1 MARDRGPCHNPV
13 MDEQTTTEINDAIRN
28 GDLARLRAMLEASPE
43 RARQRTHDR
52 GLTLL
57 HLATDWP
64 GGWKHSGET
73 VRLLVEAGAD
83 VNATAKASE
92 LSETPLHWSA
102 SSGDVAATQAL
113 MDCGAKLDPTGGC
126 IGSATPL
133 ELAVIYKKYAAAN
146 LLLDHGAP
154 YHLPAVAALGRM
166 DLVQQFFKDGEFRRD
181 IGHLPNYAEHPP
193 TQVLL
198 DRAFQ
203 FACRAGHLEVARHL
217 LEHGADKDSQTPV
230 NTTALDEAE
239 QEKQAEVVSWLS
251 SIGAGSAKV

>member
-1 MARDRGPCHNPV
+1 MAFGRVPCHNRL
-13 MDEQTTTEINDAIRN
+13 MNHELTATLKEIIQT
-28 GDLARLRAMLEASPE
+28 GDLARLRSLLAATPDLAKQREAE
-43 RARQRTHDR
+43 R

-64 GGWKHSGET
+64 GKWKNGGET
-73 VRLLVEAGAD
+73 IRLLTASGAE
-83 VNATAKASE
+83 VNATAKAGE

-102 SSGDVAATQAL
+102 SSGDVEATQAL
-113 MDCGAKLDPTGGC
+113 IDCGAKLDPVGGC

-133 ELAVIYKKYAAAN
+133 ELAVIYKKYDAGAV
-146 LLLDHGAP
+146 LLERGAP
-154 YHLPAVAALGRM
+154 YHLPAVAGLGRM

-203 FACRAGHLEVARHL
+203 FACRAGHIEIAKYLIER
-217 LEHGADKDSQTPV
+217 GADKNSQTPV

-239 QEKQAEVVSWLS
+239 QEDQAEVVSWLRD
-251 SIGAGSAKV
+251 IGG